1 MEIYES
7 HKDFLEAEELLVQ
20 FWRKISV
27 ACHSKHGVELHER
40 KIEIALSYVRFLRR
54 LSRYE
59 EASGL
64 LRGLWIEYE
73 REEIHSESLIIWIKS
88 IGEELNE
95 LRILD
100 VAIQVFTAVWSFYKR
115 IHKQYC
121 VEAISVAIILAKISI
136 EIRTDESY
144 TEETTCKEEEILRE
158 IYESTVKT
166 ITTTTIT
173 TTTVTTCETLS
184 AFYFRT
190 ARWSEAIT
198 VCREVLKGLW
208 SGVIS
213 HHGKTTLPREF
224 TFEAVEMAIR
234 MAHCHLKEYKIEEAE
249 KILHY
254 VYHATKSHLRIQD
267 DLVSKAVRELVHFYE
282 ERNRPERVIEVYC
295 ELWEGYSQGLGKSH
309 PLTLDL
315 GYRLGGLCVKYG
327 RTDAER
333 YYLDIY
339 TSLNQDSEV
348 CHHGAIEA
356 ALALT
361 IIYEAKK
368 RSESLKIYQLLWHTV
383 TTCTKE
389 YSLSAERVDEIY
401 QRYSYVLEKEE
412 NYTVLRQTTIE
423 FRDLCIHVYGVRAEI
438 TLKATLR

>member
-1 MEIYES
+1 MES
-7 HKDFLEAEELLVQ
+7 EELLVQ
-20 FWRKISV
+20 YWRKISI
-27 ACHSKHGVELHER
+27 ACHSKHSVELHER
-40 KIEIALSYVRFLRR
+40 KIEIALNYVRFLRR

-64 LRGLWIEYE
+64 LCGLWIEYE
-73 REEIHSESLIIWIKS
+73 KEEIQSESLIIWIKT

-100 VAIQVFTAVWSFYKR
+100 VAIQVFTAVWGFYKR

-144 TEETTCKEEEILRE
+144 SEETTCMEEEILRE

-208 SGVIS
+208 PGVIS
-213 HHGKTTLPREF
+213 CGKPSLPREF
-224 TFEAVEMAIR
+224 TSEAVEMTIR
-234 MAHCHLKEYKIEEAE
+234 MAHCHLKEHQIEETE
-249 KILHY
+249 KLLCY
-254 VYHATKSHLRIQD
+254 VYQATKSHLRIQD
-267 DLVSKAVRELVHFYE
+267 ELVSKTVRELVLFYE
-282 ERNRPERVIEVYC
+282 ERNRPERVIEVYI
-295 ELWEGYSQGLGKSH
+295 ELLEGYSRGLGKSH
-309 PLTLDL
+309 SLTLETL
-315 GYRLGGLCVKYG
+315 YRLGGLCVKHG
-327 RTDAER
+327 RKDAEH
-333 YYLDIY
+333 YYLEIY
-339 TSLNQDSEV
+339 TNLNKESGV

-361 IIYEAKK
+361 KIYEVEK
-368 RSESLKIYQLLWHTV
+368 RWESSEKIYKVLWQTI

-389 YSLSAERVDEIY
+389 YDITAERVDEIY
-401 QRYSYVLEKEE
+401 QRYFYVLEKEMKTSYE
-412 NYTVLRQTTIE
+412 VLRQITIE
-423 FRDLCIHVYGVRAEI
+423 FREVCVHVYGVRAEI